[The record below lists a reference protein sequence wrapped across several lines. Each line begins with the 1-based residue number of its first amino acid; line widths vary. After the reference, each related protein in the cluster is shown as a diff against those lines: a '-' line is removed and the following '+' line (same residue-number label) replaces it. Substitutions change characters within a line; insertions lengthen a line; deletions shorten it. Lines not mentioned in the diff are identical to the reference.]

1 MTVHMDMLAF
11 QEANVTTNTNQH
23 TVTGIVRGL
32 SKRTISKRYENHT
45 DVTEIWTF
53 RVEQSARPDTSSSLQ
68 AIEFRGEILG
78 HVNDGDEVK
87 VSGELFNGTIFTN
100 SIRNQTTK
108 SWVVIRSSS
117 NDWDLPDNFRGWVH
131 LFAGIVA
138 FLGLFWGGCTVVM
151 GFGSWVIQGEI
162 SQYILDGAS
171 DVLPRLGGVTLVA
184 YLIFRLTKQ
193 K

>member
-1 MTVHMDMLAF
+1 M
-11 QEANVTTNTNQH
+11 TTNTNQH

-32 SKRTISKRYENHT
+32 SKRTISKQYEHHT

-68 AIEFRGEILG
+68 AIEIRGEILG

-87 VSGELFNGTIFTN
+87 VSGELFNGTIFTS

-108 SWVVIRSSS
+108 SWVVIRSS
-117 NDWDLPDNFRGWVH
+117 NWDLPDNLRGWVR
-131 LFAGIVA
+131 LLAGIMV
-138 FLGLFWGGCTVVM
+138 FLGIGLAGLFLLY
-151 GFGSWVIQGEI
+151 GFMFWVIEGTVPQNLFDEF
-162 SQYILDGAS
+162 S
-171 DVLPRLGGVTLVA
+171 DLFPRVAGVTLVA